1 MKTQGKH
8 KSWCTIGDLVCLGA
22 LEHFLVVCLGA
33 LEHFLVVCLG
43 ALEHFLVLAFLT
55 TTQNGG
61 SPLAALCA

>member
-1 MKTQGKH
+1 MKTQVKH
-8 KSWCTIGDLVCLGA
+8 KSWWTIGDL
-22 LEHFLVVCLGA
+22 VCLGA

-55 TTQNGG
+55 TTRKRG